1 MRRLGPPLLLS
12 ITFLLSVAEPARAQ
26 VVEPWA
32 DDDGI
37 AGPTRHEFG
46 DYGLQVGA
54 EYRANWLYVNPVDL
68 NGVKHRRASWVEHR
82 LRLDATVDYD
92 EKVRLVMSFDGLDGT
107 LWGDN
112 GTFGQSPSPNSGTRV
127 AATNPNNA
135 KPGVGY
141 VGGDELDPDSYGYVL
156 VPSDSFKLRRAYGE
170 VVTPVGLLRIGR
182 QPTTE
187 GMSILVADGDGRTN
201 RFGYANAGDTT
212 DRVLFVTKPL
222 EGFKDESERD
232 TSRDRGLFTGAFYDR
247 GASKDIRLFGDDLH
261 GAGMVVRWLDPDPIR
276 RTHLEFQGTYA
287 HRWERFYDTNVN
299 IVNLKAVG
307 RLDRLTAGLE
317 GVGIFGRTRE
327 VSEALSLINNDPI
340 VRQKVEQFG
349 ARAVLR
355 WDEPTW
361 TAYLEGDLATGDRN
375 PNPGTA
381 LTQLVF
387 AEDNNVGLLM
397 FERILHFE
405 SARSSAAGVVLLE
418 RIGADTF
425 PAERVDTE
433 GSFTNAVAV
442 FPQFDLRP
450 HKNVLL
456 RSGLLLAWA
465 PSGTVDPTESLKAR
479 DGASIQD
486 DLVNFN
492 GGKPGNFYGAE
503 LDGRFQWKY
512 LDHFL
517 FDLEGAILFP
527 GDAFH
532 DENGQAVRSVLIQG
546 RTTFVF

>member
-1 MRRLGPPLLLS
+1 MRRFGPPHLLAL
-12 ITFLLSVAEPARAQ
+12 FLPLCLAATARAQ
-26 VVEPWA
+26 VEPWV
-32 DDDGI
+32 DDDGL
-37 AGPTRHEFG
+37 GTPNRHEFG

-54 EYRANWLYVNPVDL
+54 EYRGNWLYVNPIDL
-68 NGVKHRRASWVEHR
+68 NGVKHRRASWIEHR
-82 LRLDATVDYD
+82 LRLDANVDYD
-92 EKVRLVMSFDGLDGT
+92 EKVRLVMSFDALDGT

-112 GTFGQSPSPNSGTRV
+112 GTFGVSPSPNSGTRV
-127 AATNPNNA
+127 AATNPNSA

-141 VGGDELDPDSYGYVL
+141 VGGDELDPDSYGFVL
-156 VPSDSFKLRRAYGE
+156 VPNDSFKVRRAYGE

-187 GMSILVADGDGRTN
+187 GMTILVADGDGRTN
-201 RFGYANAGDTT
+201 RFGYSNAGDST
-212 DRVLFVTKPL
+212 DRILFVTKPL
-222 EGFKDESERD
+222 EGLKEESERD
-232 TSRDRGLFTGAFYDR
+232 TSRERGVFLAGFYDR
-247 GASKDIRLFGDDLH
+247 AASRDVRLFGDDLH
-261 GAGMVVRWLDPDPIR
+261 GAGGMVRWLDPQPTHG
-276 RTHLEFQGTYA
+276 THLELQGIVA
-287 HRWERFYDTNVN
+287 HRWESVYATN
-299 IVNLKAVG
+299 ITIANLKLAG
-307 RLDRLTAGLE
+307 RIDKLTAGFE
-317 GVGIFGRTRE
+317 GVGILGRTRE
-327 VSEALSLINNDPI
+327 ISEALSLINNDPI

-349 ARAVLR
+349 ARAVVR

-361 TAYLEGDLATGDRN
+361 TAYLEGDFATGDHD

-405 SARSSAAGVVLLE
+405 SARSAAAGVVLLR

-433 GSFTNAVAV
+433 GSFTNALAV
-442 FPQFDLRP
+442 FPQFDFRP

-456 RSGLLLAWA
+456 RGGVLMAWSPA
-465 PSGTVDPTESLKAR
+465 GTVDPTTSLNRR
-479 DGASIQD
+479 DGRNIED

-492 GGKPGNFYGAE
+492 GGRPGHFYGTE

-517 FDLEGAILFP
+517 FDLEGAVLFP
-527 GDAFH
+527 GDAFD

-546 RTTFVF
+546 RSTFVF

>member
-12 ITFLLSVAEPARAQ
+12 VTFLLSVAAPARAQ

-37 AGPTRHEFG
+37 AAPTRHEFG

-135 KPGVGY
+135 KPSVGY

-247 GASKDIRLFGDDLH
+247 GASKEIRLFGDDLH

-287 HRWERFYDTNVN
+287 HRWERFYDTNIN

-307 RLDRLTAGLE
+307 RLDRLTAGIE
-317 GVGIFGRTRE
+317 GVSIFGRTRE

-349 ARAVLR
+349 ARAVVR

-361 TAYLEGDLATGDRN
+361 TAYLEGDFATGDRN

-397 FERILHFE
+397 FERILAFE
-405 SARSSAAGVVLLE
+405 SARSSAAGVVLLQ

-433 GSFTNAVAV
+433 GSFTNALAV

-456 RSGLLLAWA
+456 RGGLLMAWA

>member
-12 ITFLLSVAEPARAQ
+12 VTFLLSVAAPARAQ

-37 AGPTRHEFG
+37 VAPTRHEFG

-135 KPGVGY
+135 KPSVGY

-247 GASKDIRLFGDDLH
+247 GASKEIRLFGDDLH

-287 HRWERFYDTNVN
+287 HRWERFYDTNIN

-307 RLDRLTAGLE
+307 RLDRLTAGIE
-317 GVGIFGRTRE
+317 GVSIFGRTRE

-349 ARAVLR
+349 ARAVVR

-361 TAYLEGDLATGDRN
+361 TAYLEGDFATGDRN

-397 FERILHFE
+397 FERILAFE
-405 SARSSAAGVVLLE
+405 SARSSAAGVVLLQ

-433 GSFTNAVAV
+433 GSFTNALAV

-456 RSGLLLAWA
+456 RGGLLMAWA